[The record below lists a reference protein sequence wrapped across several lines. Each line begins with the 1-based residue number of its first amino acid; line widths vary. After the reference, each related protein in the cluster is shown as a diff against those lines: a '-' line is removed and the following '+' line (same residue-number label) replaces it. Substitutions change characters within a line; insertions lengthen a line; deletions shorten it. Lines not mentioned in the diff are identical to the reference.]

1 MVSRAVIIREAQMVS
16 RAAIIR
22 EIQMADRAVIIR
34 KLQMDPEMVT
44 VRVAQMVIISR
55 DIMRSRMAAK
65 RAAKEKRRKNT
76 EN

>member
-1 MVSRAVIIREAQMVS
+1 MRLEDNVLFSS

-22 EIQMADRAVIIR
+22 EIQMVDRAVIIR
-34 KLQMDPEMVT
+34 KLRMDPEMVT

-55 DIMRSRMAAK
+55 DIMRSWMAAK